1 MANSPIVELRN
12 MTRTW
17 VEKKEYRRDGKKTRK
32 MQACRAIFILVLLK
46 KVGSE
51 GAGDRF
57 LAMRWGRKRM
67 SWA

>member
-1 MANSPIVELRN
+1 M
-12 MTRTW
+12 
-17 VEKKEYRRDGKKTRK
+17 EKKEYRRDGKKTRK